1 MLNVIVFACG
11 AALMALEIVAARV
24 FAPALG
30 NSIFVWGS
38 VISIVMIALSLGYW
52 LGGQL
57 ADRRHSARALAPLIA
72 GAGVLTVIVPV
83 IAAAALPMAAD
94 MGPRIGSL
102 VASALIFFLP
112 ALLIATVSPL
122 GVRLAASR
130 GLTHI
135 GRSAGG
141 LYAIS
146 TGGSIVGT
154 LATSFWLIPL
164 LSLEPLIVGIGFVL
178 FASALMALAL
188 PRLYPEEPAAE
199 TEPATGTEPASE
211 TTGAHSVSASRA
223 PLMRTA
229 CGAASLAIALVA
241 LGGVL
246 GGVVLTDVAS
256 VPASDIAGERVLHR
270 EDSQY
275 HRITVTQAD
284 NVRHLRFDASNQTAL
299 DMADGYRGVIRYP
312 NYADLA
318 LAVNPEAKR
327 VLILGLGG
335 GALPKRWWRDYPDM
349 QIDTVEIDPAVVRIS
364 KEYFDLPSDP
374 RLRVFTQDA
383 RRFVQTSTDTYDVIF
398 VDAYYADSLPFH
410 LTTNEF
416 FGEVKRRLAP
426 GGVVAYN
433 AIGSITGTRSELF
446 RGMHKTVSANWQNVW
461 VFPIGIGS
469 SGLTELGRN
478 IIVLAS
484 DASVSDD
491 ELVRRIE
498 SNVDGRVKLAE
509 YPSFAADLYTNTIVA
524 DDVPL
529 LTDAYAP
536 VDSLIKVN

>member
-24 FAPALG
+24 LAPALG

-57 ADRRHSARALAPLIA
+57 ADKRHSARALAPLIA

-83 IAAAALPMAAD
+83 IAAAVLPMAAN

-178 FASALMALAL
+178 FASALLSLAL
-188 PRLYPEEPAAE
+188 PRLYPEEPLAEKADTPAVARALLRPAA
-199 TEPATGTEPASE
+199 
-211 TTGAHSVSASRA
+211 
-223 PLMRTA
+223 
-229 CGAASLAIALVA
+229 LAVALVV

-246 GGVVLTDVAS
+246 GGWVLAGVAS
-256 VPASDIAGERVLHR
+256 TPTSDIAGERVLHR

-284 NVRHLRFDASNQTAL
+284 NVRHLRFDASNQTAI
-299 DMADGYRGVIRYP
+299 DMADGYRSVIQYP

-318 LAVNPEAKR
+318 LAVNPKAKR
-327 VLILGLGG
+327 VLVLGLGG
-335 GALPKRWWRDYPDM
+335 GAIPKRWWRDYPDM
-349 QIDTVEIDPAVVRIS
+349 TIDTVEIDPAVVRVS
-364 KEYFDLPSDP
+364 KEYFDLPDDP
-374 RLRVFTQDA
+374 RIRVFTQDA

-416 FGEVKRRLAP
+416 FGEVKARLAP
-426 GGVVAYN
+426 DGVVAYN
-433 AIGSITGTRSELF
+433 AIGSVTGDRSKLF
-446 RGMHKTVSANWQNVW
+446 RGMHKTVSANWKNVW
-461 VFPIGIGS
+461 VFPIGIGD
-469 SGLTELGRN
+469 SGLTDLGRN

-484 DASVSDD
+484 DADVSDD
-491 ELVRRIE
+491 ELVRRITT
-498 SNVDGRVKLAE
+498 SVDGRVKLAE
-509 YPSFAADLYTNTIVA
+509 YPSFAEDLYSQTIVA

>member
-24 FAPALG
+24 LAPALG

-57 ADRRHSARALAPLIA
+57 ADKRHSARALAPLIA
-72 GAGVLTVIVPV
+72 GAGALTVMVPV
-83 IAAAALPMAAD
+83 IAEAVLPMAAD

-141 LYAIS
+141 LYAVS

-164 LSLEPLIVGIGFVL
+164 LSLEPLIIGIGFTL

-188 PRLYPEEPAAE
+188 PRLYPEEPLAEDAPVRPSSSAAR
-199 TEPATGTEPASE
+199 S
-211 TTGAHSVSASRA
+211 
-223 PLMRTA
+223 PLIHALLRP
-229 CGAASLAIALVA
+229 ASLAIALV
-241 LGGVL
+241 VL
-246 GGVVLTDVAS
+246 GGILGGTVLANVAAT
-256 VPASDIAGERVLHR
+256 PASAVAGERVLHR

-284 NVRHLRFDASNQTAL
+284 NVRHLRFDASNQTAI
-299 DMADGYRGVIRYP
+299 DMADGYRSVIRYP

-335 GALPKRWWRDYPDM
+335 GAIPKRWWRDYPDM

-364 KEYFDLPSDP
+364 KEYFDLPDDP

-416 FGEVKRRLAP
+416 FGEVKSRLAP

-433 AIGSITGTRSELF
+433 AIGSVTGERSKMF
-446 RGMHKTVSANWQNVW
+446 RGMHKTVSANWENVW
-461 VFPIGIGS
+461 VFPIGIGD

-484 DASVSDD
+484 DAKVSDD

-498 SNVDGRVKLAE
+498 SSVDGRVKLAE
-509 YPSFAADLYTNTIVA
+509 YPSFAADLYTQTIVA

-529 LTDAYAP
+529 LTDAFAP

>member
-24 FAPALG
+24 LAPALG

-57 ADRRHSARALAPLIA
+57 ADKRHASRALAPLIA

-83 IAAAALPMAAD
+83 IASAVLPMAAD

-164 LSLEPLIVGIGFVL
+164 LSLEPLIVGIGFTL

-188 PRLYPEEPAAE
+188 PRLYPEEPNK
-199 TEPATGTEPASE
+199 TESTAE
-211 TTGAHSVSASRA
+211 TTGAPTDPAQPASPPQPSRRARTVRGAA
-223 PLMRTA
+223 PLA
-229 CGAASLAIALVA
+229 VALVV

-246 GGVVLTDVAS
+246 GGAVLADVAS
-256 VPASDIAGERVLHR
+256 APASDVAGERILHR

-275 HRITVTQAD
+275 HRIAVTQAD

-299 DMADGYRGVIRYP
+299 DMVDGYRSVIRYP

-364 KEYFDLPSDP
+364 KEYFDLPDDP

-383 RRFVQTSTDTYDVIF
+383 RRYVQTSTDTYDVIF

-416 FGEVKRRLAP
+416 FVEVKQRLAP

-433 AIGSITGTRSELF
+433 LIGSVTGRRSELF
-446 RGMHKTVSANWQNVW
+446 RGMHKTVSANWKNVW
-461 VFPIGIGS
+461 VFPIGMGS

-484 DASVSDD
+484 DAKVGDD
-491 ELVRRIE
+491 ELVRRIQ

-509 YPSFAADLYTNTIVA
+509 YPSFAEDLYTNTIVA

-529 LTDAYAP
+529 LTDTYAP

>member
-24 FAPALG
+24 LAPALG

-57 ADRRHSARALAPLIA
+57 ADKRHASRALAPLIA

-83 IAAAALPMAAD
+83 IASAVLPMAAD

-164 LSLEPLIVGIGFVL
+164 LSLEPLIVGIGFTL

-188 PRLYPEEPAAE
+188 PRLYPEEPNK
-199 TEPATGTEPASE
+199 TESTAE
-211 TTGAHSVSASRA
+211 TTGAPTDPAQPASPPQPSRRARTVRGAA
-223 PLMRTA
+223 PLA
-229 CGAASLAIALVA
+229 VALVV

-246 GGVVLTDVAS
+246 GGAVLADVAS
-256 VPASDIAGERVLHR
+256 APASDVAGERILHR

-299 DMADGYRGVIRYP
+299 DMVDGYRSVIRYP

-364 KEYFDLPSDP
+364 KEYFDLPDDP

-383 RRFVQTSTDTYDVIF
+383 RRYVQTSTDTYDVIF

-416 FGEVKRRLAP
+416 FVEVKQRLAP

-433 AIGSITGTRSELF
+433 VIGSVTGRRSELF
-446 RGMHKTVSANWQNVW
+446 RGMHKTVSANWKNVW
-461 VFPIGIGS
+461 VFPIGMGS

-484 DASVSDD
+484 DAKVGDD
-491 ELVRRIE
+491 ELVRRIQ

-509 YPSFAADLYTNTIVA
+509 YPSFAEDLYTNTIVA

-529 LTDAYAP
+529 LTDTYAP

>member
-24 FAPALG
+24 LAPALG

-57 ADRRHSARALAPLIA
+57 ADKRHASRALAPLIA

-83 IAAAALPMAAD
+83 IASAVLPMAAD

-164 LSLEPLIVGIGFVL
+164 LSLEPLIVGIGFTL

-188 PRLYPEEPAAE
+188 PRLYPEEPNK
-199 TEPATGTEPASE
+199 TESTAE
-211 TTGAHSVSASRA
+211 TTGAPTDPAQPASPPQPSRRARTVRGAA
-223 PLMRTA
+223 PLA
-229 CGAASLAIALVA
+229 VALVV

-246 GGVVLTDVAS
+246 GGAVLADVAS
-256 VPASDIAGERVLHR
+256 APASDVAGERILHR

-299 DMADGYRGVIRYP
+299 DMVDGYRSVIRYP

-364 KEYFDLPSDP
+364 KEYFDLPDDP

-383 RRFVQTSTDTYDVIF
+383 RRYVQTSTDTYDVIF

-416 FGEVKRRLAP
+416 FVEVKQRLAP

-433 AIGSITGTRSELF
+433 LIGSVTGRRSELF
-446 RGMHKTVSANWQNVW
+446 RGMHKTVSANWKNVW
-461 VFPIGIGS
+461 VFPIGMGS

-484 DASVSDD
+484 DAKVGDD
-491 ELVRRIE
+491 ELVRRIQ

-509 YPSFAADLYTNTIVA
+509 YPSFAEDLYTNTIVA

-529 LTDAYAP
+529 LTDTYAP